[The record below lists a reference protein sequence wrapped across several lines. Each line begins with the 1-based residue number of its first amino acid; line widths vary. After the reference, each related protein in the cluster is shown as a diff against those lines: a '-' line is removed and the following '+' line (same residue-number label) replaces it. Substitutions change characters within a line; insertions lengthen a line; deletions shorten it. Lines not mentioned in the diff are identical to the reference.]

1 MKRQAKISRVTL
13 ETSVTVELDLDREGT
28 TETSTGVP
36 FLDHLLQQLG
46 KHASV
51 DLKVWGEGDLELD
64 AHHLVEDI
72 GIVLGQALKQGLG
85 DRRGINRYGQA
96 ILPMDECLV
105 LVAVDLSGRG
115 YLSFEAEWGTER
127 IGSFDPRLLTE
138 FFRAMVF
145 HAGITLHL
153 KVLQGG
159 NAHHLAEAF
168 FKAFARALGM
178 ALAPGGL
185 GIPST
190 KGLL

>member
-1 MKRQAKISRVTL
+1 MKRQAKSSRETL
-13 ETSVTVELDLDREGT
+13 ETSVTVELDLDGEGT

-46 KHASV
+46 KHASLN
-51 DLKVWGEGDLELD
+51 LKVWGEGDLEVD
-64 AHHLVEDI
+64 AHHLLEDV

-85 DRRGINRYGQA
+85 DRRGITRYGHA
-96 ILPMDECLV
+96 IIPMDECLV
-105 LVAVDLSGRG
+105 LAAVDLSGRG
-115 YLSFEAEWGTER
+115 HLSLEAVWESER

-138 FFRAMVF
+138 FFRALVF
-145 HAGITLHL
+145 HAGFTLHL
-153 KVLQGG
+153 RELRGG

-178 ALAPGGL
+178 AMAPGGP

-190 KGLL
+190 KGSL